1 MKAQAV
7 AARVQVRRSRHLGAY
22 VDPKTAS
29 ARRTVELFPEVVQL
43 LREIQPLR
51 VTPEMPVFTN
61 NIRGGPI
68 EPNALLFPPYRRA
81 RPTTDDGLLCLWV

>member
-7 AARVQVRRSRHLGAY
+7 AARVQVRHSRHLGAY

-51 VTPEMPVFTN
+51 VTPEMPVFTT
-61 NIRGGPI
+61 G
-68 EPNALLFPPYRRA
+68 ALILVH
-81 RPTTDDGLLCLWV
+81 D

>member
-29 ARRTVELFPEVVQL
+29 ARRTLELFQEVAQL
-43 LREIQPLR
+43 LREIQALR
-51 VTPEMPVFTN
+51 VTPGMPVFTTGAAATPPPQHPSRYGPALA
-61 NIRGGPI
+61 RGS
-68 EPNALLFPPYRRA
+68 AKSFA
-81 RPTTDDGLLCLWV
+81 RSSRS